1 MNEMSKLIAVNYE
14 AEEPTV
20 SARDLHEQLNIK
32 TRFNDWFP
40 RMCEYGFEES
50 KDFYSKKSKTCRT
63 QWKTSDGL
71 SDFHRHGKA
80 DLYDSEIT

>member
-32 TRFNDWFP
+32 TRFNDWFQECVN
-40 RMCEYGFEES
+40 MAL
-50 KDFYSKKSKTCRT
+50 KSLKTFTQKRVNCRT